1 MLGRLIIGA
10 IIGSIGAS
18 LAKQQKKG
26 CVMNILAGVVGSY
39 VGHALFGHWGPQ
51 LAGMA
56 VFPSI
61 LGASLV
67 TIVVG
72 HFTSRS

>member
-1 MLGRLIIGA
+1 MFRLIIGA

-18 LAKQQKKG
+18 LAKQEKKG
-26 CVMNILAGVVGSY
+26 CLMNILAGVVGSY
-39 VGHALFGHWGPQ
+39 VGHALFGQWGPR
-51 LAGMA
+51 LADMA

-61 LGASLV
+61 LGATIV

-72 HFTSRS
+72 HFTGRK